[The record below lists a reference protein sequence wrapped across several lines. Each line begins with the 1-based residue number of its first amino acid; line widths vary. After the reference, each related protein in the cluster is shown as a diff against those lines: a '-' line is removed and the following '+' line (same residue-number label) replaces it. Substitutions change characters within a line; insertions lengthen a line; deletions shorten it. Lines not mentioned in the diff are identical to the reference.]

1 MPVKVLDEVR
11 AIAVGV
17 RVAAPGR
24 ASIALRTAL
33 CVAVPLA
40 VGSATGHPAEGA
52 AASFGGLA
60 GLSVP
65 QAPYRY
71 RARVVAA
78 VGAGLVVAV
87 LLGGLAAERTLT
99 ALLVAGLVAG
109 IASFV
114 CQAAELPPPRE
125 LMLVMA
131 VLAAT
136 DLAAGP
142 EDAVRRAGLA
152 AAGAV
157 FAWLVTMSPALSG
170 RRREPERRAQEAAVR
185 AVAGLLDAIGSP
197 TAGPA
202 RYAAILAVR
211 QARGA
216 VAQGGLAAEHP
227 LARSAVAL
235 EAVLEAALHVDV
247 ESSGP
252 LDAEWGRAVRGLAP
266 VAGAA
271 VTGEPVSGA
280 VSGEAGPGVRDV
292 SRRDWR

>member
-1 MPVKVLDEVR
+1 MLVKVLDEVR

-40 VGSATGHPAEGA
+40 VGVATGHPAEGA

-71 RARVVAA
+71 RAWVVAA

-87 LLGGLAAERTLT
+87 LLGGLAAAHALT

-136 DLAAGP
+136 DLA
-142 EDAVRRAGLA
+142 
-152 AAGAV
+152 
-157 FAWLVTMSPALSG
+157 LS
-170 RRREPERRAQEAAVR
+170 
-185 AVAGLLDAIGSP
+185 LIH
-197 TAGPA
+197 
-202 RYAAILAVR
+202 I
-211 QARGA
+211 
-216 VAQGGLAAEHP
+216 
-227 LARSAVAL
+227 
-235 EAVLEAALHVDV
+235 
-247 ESSGP
+247 
-252 LDAEWGRAVRGLAP
+252 
-266 VAGAA
+266 
-271 VTGEPVSGA
+271 
-280 VSGEAGPGVRDV
+280 
-292 SRRDWR
+292 